1 MPVLAAVGF
10 DHGDMI
16 TFFLSLAVLI
26 GSARLL
32 GVLAEKLKQ
41 PAILGELCAGII
53 LGPIILGIAPPDL
66 KAFLFPDSG
75 PVYIGLQFVSSLAI
89 ALFLL
94 LAGMEIDLRNV
105 FKQGKKALTVS
116 FGGMLIPFGIGLAV
130 AFAAPHLIGQTEI
143 ENRTAFVLFF
153 ATALSISALPV
164 IARILMDLK
173 LLKSHMGVTVM
184 TAAIVNDLLG
194 WLIFAMVLG
203 MIGASG
209 APHGIVF
216 TLTATVVFAALM
228 FTVGTKIIKKIYPWI
243 QAHLSW
249 PAGSLNF
256 IIVGALLC
264 AAFTEWIGIH
274 AIFGTFIFGV
284 TIGQCPHIR
293 EKTLHTLESSIS
305 FIITPIFFAS
315 IGLQVNFFTSF
326 DLSTVLV
333 VLIIGTIG
341 KVGGSW
347 LGGRLAGMKHK
358 ESLAVGWAMNA
369 RGVMEIIL
377 GLIAFQ
383 AGLIS
388 DSLFVALVVLAL
400 LTSMTS
406 GAMVQRVL
414 KRRMPTLLVDLI
426 KKGQTQFALKSN
438 DRDGVI
444 DELSTMAATK
454 LNVDKAE
461 IKRLVLERESL
472 DSTGLENGVAI
483 PHCRLPGISKPTVCI
498 GFHQSGVN
506 FHSMDQSLS
515 RIVFVIITPEDD
527 PQSQLEIISQIG
539 TIFSK
544 PDATNQFLACRS
556 ASELIAL
563 LRSTTITD
571 KKESHYETENL
582 NNWC

>member
-1 MPVLAAVGF
+1 MIVLAASGSF
-10 DHGDMI
+10 EHGDMI
-16 TFFLSLAVLI
+16 TFFLSLALLI
-26 GSARLL
+26 GTARIL
-32 GVLAEKLKQ
+32 GEIAEKFKQ
-41 PAILGELCAGII
+41 PAILGELLAGII
-53 LGPIILGIAPPDL
+53 LGPSILGMLAPEL
-66 KAFLFPDSG
+66 KDSLFPSEG
-75 PVYIGLQFVSSLAI
+75 PVYVGLQFVSSLAI

-105 FKQGKKALTVS
+105 WKQGKTALSVS
-116 FGGMLIPFGIGLAV
+116 LGGMLIPFGLGLALAV
-130 AFAAPHLIGQTEI
+130 GAPHLLGEAEA
-143 ENRTAFVLFF
+143 ENKTAFALFF

-173 LLKSHMGVTVM
+173 LIKSHMGVTVL

-209 APHGIVF
+209 APHGIGF
-216 TLTATVVFAALM
+216 TLTATVLFAGFM
-228 FTVGTKIIKKIYPWI
+228 FTVGTKVIQKIYPWI

-284 TIGQCPHIR
+284 AVGQCPHIR
-293 EKTLHTLESSIS
+293 EKTLHTLESFIS

-315 IGLQVNFFTSF
+315 IGLEVNFFTSF
-326 DLSTVLV
+326 DFGIVMIVLA
-333 VLIIGTIG
+333 IGTVG

-347 LGGRLAGMKHK
+347 LGGKMAGMTNK
-358 ESLAVGWAMNA
+358 ESLAIGWAMNA

-388 DSLFVALVVLAL
+388 EALFVALVVLAL

-406 GAMVQRVL
+406 GAFVQKIL
-414 KRRMPTLLVDLI
+414 KRRSPAQLTSLL
-426 KKGQTQFALKSN
+426 KKGQIFTKLEVK
-438 DRDGVI
+438 DRDEMIHLLVENASQKLKMDF
-444 DELSTMAATK
+444 DEIH
-454 LNVDKAE
+454 N
-461 IKRLVLERESL
+461 LVHAREDL

-483 PHCRLPGISKPTVCI
+483 PHCRMTGLKAPVVFLGISD
-498 GFHQSGVN
+498 FGVN
-506 FHSMDQSLS
+506 FHSLDQSIS
-515 RIVFVIITPEDD
+515 KAVFLIITPDDD
-527 PQSQLEIISQIG
+527 PQSQLEIISQI
-539 TIFSK
+539 
-544 PDATNQFLACRS
+544 
-556 ASELIAL
+556 ASFFKTSEVVEKFISCKTESEMIAFIK
-563 LRSTTITD
+563 SSD
-571 KKESHYETENL
+571 H
-582 NNWC
+582 